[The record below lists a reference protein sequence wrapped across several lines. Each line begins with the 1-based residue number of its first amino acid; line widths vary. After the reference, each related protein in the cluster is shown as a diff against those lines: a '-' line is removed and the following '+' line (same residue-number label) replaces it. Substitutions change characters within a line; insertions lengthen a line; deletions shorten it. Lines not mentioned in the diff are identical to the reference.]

1 MSTFRKTRN
10 CLLESLDDGDI
21 SEDEFLLLSD
31 ANTSKNPVFPYECY
45 GNFNLEEVDESE
57 CLSEFRFRK
66 SDIPLLAEALG
77 LPESYTCQQG
87 TVCDSIEGLCLMLRR
102 AAYPCRYSDLIP
114 RFGRPVPELSMI
126 SNLVTDTIYDLHHH
140 RLTEWNDILMNP
152 PLLQM
157 YADAI
162 WQKGSALPNC
172 FGFID
177 GTVRPICRP
186 QDNQRIV
193 YNGHKCVHAL
203 KYQSV
208 ALPCGMIGN
217 MYGPVGNKNHIIL

>member
-1 MSTFRKTRN
+1 
-10 CLLESLDDGDI
+10 
-21 SEDEFLLLSD
+21 
-31 ANTSKNPVFPYECY
+31 
-45 GNFNLEEVDESE
+45 
-57 CLSEFRFRK
+57 
-66 SDIPLLAEALG
+66 
-77 LPESYTCQQG
+77 
-87 TVCDSIEGLCLMLRR
+87 
-102 AAYPCRYSDLIP
+102 
-114 RFGRPVPELSMI
+114 MI